1 MIFYF
6 KKYCSSKKDKHNID
20 LILSKGGIKVKNKK
34 GFLIFLIL
42 LILIIVG
49 GYYGIKYLK
58 NKEKNQIEEYT
69 PEQEITEEQSRQT
82 LVSLYFIDK
91 ETGEI
96 YPEARLIDIKDIIN
110 LPYEKLVTLLIEGP
124 KNEKLRSIIPQNTQI
139 LKTYTEG
146 DCLIID
152 FSSEILQYNKEEKN
166 EKENMIKT
174 IVNTMTEL
182 TEINKVKFLING
194 NQNEEFNEEYI
205 RN

>member
-1 MIFYF
+1 M
-6 KKYCSSKKDKHNID
+6 
-20 LILSKGGIKVKNKK
+20 KNKK

-110 LPYEKLVTLLIEGP
+110 LPYEKLATLLIGGP

>member
-1 MIFYF
+1 M
-6 KKYCSSKKDKHNID
+6 
-20 LILSKGGIKVKNKK
+20 KNKK